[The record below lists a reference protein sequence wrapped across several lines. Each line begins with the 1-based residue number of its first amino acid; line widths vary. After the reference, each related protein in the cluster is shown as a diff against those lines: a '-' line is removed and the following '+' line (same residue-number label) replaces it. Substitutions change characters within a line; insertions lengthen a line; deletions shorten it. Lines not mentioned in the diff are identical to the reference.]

1 MDGDDQQQ
9 SKLIDEL
16 CALIFALLR
25 SPHLFFPS
33 ASTPSRTL
41 RPCGGAVAA
50 LYRPQ
55 QRSQFTPVGFV
66 SLLLGASLALMLCGS
81 VTFVLGCILM
91 PWIIGVLMFS
101 YFLEIISSLSEIG
114 KAVLCLSEPAPLRTP
129 PKEVSVSPAVLCS
142 LLRPRKCYQTDKDSW
157 RIPAPMWAHVLC
169 TYNQESTNS
178 FEVCKFVVDAKRFGR
193 PPWSKLADAYFV
205 VALFTGY
212 LIRNY
217 KTFYCNPDHIFLI
230 FKIGE

>member
-1 MDGDDQQQ
+1 MDGDDDQQQ

-50 LYRPQ
+50 LFRPQ
-55 QRSQFTPVGFV
+55 QRSQFTPMGFV
-66 SLLLGASLALMLCGS
+66 SLLLGASLALILCGS

-101 YFLEIISSLSEIG
+101 YFVEVISSLSEIG
-114 KAVLCLSEPAPLRTP
+114 KAVLCLFEPAPLRTP
-129 PKEVSVSPAVLCS
+129 AKEVSD
-142 LLRPRKCYQTDKDSW
+142 Q
-157 RIPAPMWAHVLC
+157 
-169 TYNQESTNS
+169 
-178 FEVCKFVVDAKRFGR
+178 FF
-193 PPWSKLADAYFV
+193 
-205 VALFTGY
+205 
-212 LIRNY
+212 
-217 KTFYCNPDHIFLI
+217 
-230 FKIGE
+230 

>member
-16 CALIFALLR
+16 CALIYALLR

-91 PWIIGVLMFS
+91 PWIIGVVMFS
-101 YFLEIISSLSEIG
+101 YFVEFISSLSEIG
-114 KAVLCLSEPAPLRTP
+114 KAVLCLFEPAPLRTP
-129 PKEVSVSPAVLCS
+129 PKEVSVSPALFCS
-142 LLRPRKCYQTDKDSW
+142 LLRHKDSW

-205 VALFTGY
+205 AALFTVY
-212 LIRNY
+212 LIGNY
-217 KTFYCNPDHIFLI
+217 KTFLL
-230 FKIGE
+230 